1 MTILSTSEADTHAF
15 AADLAARLRPGDTVL
30 LIGELGAGKTTLVRA
45 MLAEW
50 GWAGAV
56 RSPTF
61 NLLHVYATTP
71 PVVHADLYRLREGG
85 AESTGLEEYL
95 DSHIVL
101 VEWPDRA
108 AHLFDPTQVWRIR
121 LEFVPEQGPDVR
133 RITLTPPRAKLAP

>member
-1 MTILSTSEADTHAF
+1 MTSLSQGEADTRAL
-15 AADLAARLRPGDTVL
+15 AVDLARRLGPGDTVL

-45 MLAEW
+45 LLAEW
-50 GWAGAV
+50 GWVGAV

-71 PVVHADLYRLREGG
+71 PAVHADLYRLLEGG

-95 DSHIVL
+95 DSHVVL

-108 AHLFDPTQVWRIR
+108 AHLFDPTEVWRVR
-121 LEFVPEQGPDVR
+121 MEFVPERGPDAR
-133 RITLTPPRAKLAP
+133 RITLTPPRAKLG